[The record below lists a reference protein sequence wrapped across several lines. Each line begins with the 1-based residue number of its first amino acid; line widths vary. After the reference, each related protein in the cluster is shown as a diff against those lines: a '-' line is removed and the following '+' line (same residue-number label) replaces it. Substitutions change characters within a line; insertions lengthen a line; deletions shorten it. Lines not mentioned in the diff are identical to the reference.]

1 MGRSI
6 VASLVLLSLLYSAAV
21 ANEEFLHE
29 EDEYVDSGEDLDGV
43 FFRLGIERSSLSAV
57 VDKKTEIYDF
67 SGSDSG
73 GYSNSTVV
81 YGASGLALDVSVG
94 YESHWDSSDDK
105 GMRYYL
111 NIKLNDEQI
120 AMYDA
125 SSKQVALGL
134 EGFRGSPD
142 FHFNYGL
149 LVAIGFSKLS
159 DSRSSSYVDY
169 NDKTIY
175 PAYVAIEPY
184 IGVDGLFAG
193 GFGYY
198 AKLGYEIRDFENT
211 FDIYDASYLDSS
223 GNYVSRSKSQ
233 KLDIVTQG
241 MTFGIGLAYRF

>member
-6 VASLVLLSLLYSAAV
+6 VASLILLSLFSSAVV
-21 ANEEFLHE
+21 ADEEFSYTE
-29 EDEYVDSGEDLDGV
+29 RSEDLDGV

-67 SGSDSG
+67 SGSGSG

-120 AMYDA
+120 AIYDA

-149 LVAIGFSKLS
+149 LVAVGFSKLS
-159 DSRSSSYVDY
+159 DSRSSSYVDN

-223 GNYVSRSKSQ
+223 GNYVSHSKSQ